1 MTFERL
7 RFKKKTKIIANLRLR
22 GYYKEPAEYDLVLSN
37 RNDEMVNIDTLY
49 DLIKADIVEKV

>member
-7 RFKKKTKIIANLRLR
+7 RFKKKVKRIANLRLR

-37 RNDEMVNIDTLY
+37 RNDEMVNTDTLY
-49 DLIKADIVEKV
+49 DLIKADLIEKV